1 MSIKASLGSLVS
13 RCACCRAYI
22 EYDNEVAYCDECLS
36 LGCDKDD
43 LDSRI
48 DTYLDSRIDR

>member
-1 MSIKASLGSLVS
+1 MSIKASLGSLIS

-48 DTYLDSRIDR
+48 VTYLDSRIDR